1 MCAPHPTQRPRT
13 LVARCHGRCA
23 HVFLLREMV
32 IFRSYF
38 APRASGFVGEGGR
51 GSGARDSRL
60 IASNRR
66 DRWVVCAQRASRES
80 RGRIPTTRARR
91 TGPDPVSRGRAQ
103 RAGPGPSAHRSSLLR
118 SARGVDITVDA
129 YGNPHYRRLPGTDR
143 IRLRASAS
151 FHGPRGHFFADEK
164 SRDRAVSLARST
176 RMSILTHT
184 RVFKVR
190 KTTPMSSHEVGF
202 SPIIGIC

>member
-1 MCAPHPTQRPRT
+1 MRMLSVTLLAAFTMCAPHPTQRPRT

-66 DRWVVCAQRASRES
+66 DRWVVCAQRASHES
-80 RGRIPTTRARR
+80 RGRLSTTRARR
-91 TGPDPVSRGRAQ
+91 TGPDPLSRGRTQ

-143 IRLRASAS
+143 IRLRVSGS

-164 SRDRAVSLARST
+164 NVAVARF
-176 RMSILTHT
+176 L
-184 RVFKVR
+184 
-190 KTTPMSSHEVGF
+190 
-202 SPIIGIC
+202 

>member
-1 MCAPHPTQRPRT
+1 MLSVTLLAAFTMCAPPTPQRPRT
-13 LVARCHGRCA
+13 LVARCPGRCA

-32 IFRSYF
+32 IFRLYF

-91 TGPDPVSRGRAQ
+91 TGPDPVSRGRTQ

-164 SRDRAVSLARST
+164 SRDRAQSQKR
-176 RMSILTHT
+176 
-184 RVFKVR
+184 
-190 KTTPMSSHEVGF
+190 
-202 SPIIGIC
+202 